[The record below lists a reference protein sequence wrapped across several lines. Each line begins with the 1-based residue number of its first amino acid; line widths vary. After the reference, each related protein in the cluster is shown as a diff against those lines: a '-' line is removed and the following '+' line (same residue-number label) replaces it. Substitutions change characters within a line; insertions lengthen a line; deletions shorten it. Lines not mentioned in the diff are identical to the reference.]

1 MNLHESILLAQKVLE
16 EERVSPTVRYMLREP
31 VVGAF
36 APAALALA
44 EKGRH
49 PRTVCERPGIH
60 RFTSENFELLAGF
73 YAELADSDKSRF
85 VDVLA
90 SRIMDGR
97 AYRNASNDVVGT
109 GSWNHCTSELPLIT
123 EFLVRQKQVAALLAA
138 LPKAPIRP
146 GLTLLLLQLEEM
158 IALDLTLLSD
168 SDYGTLREA
177 VSSLLPTVDALNQQ
191 GRISDTKESNTRY
204 HLVRELPPLCHS
216 IAEMCRK
223 AMFLRLK
230 TARGSEANTEIQS
243 DREQVHSFLE
253 KLRFSRLL
261 VASLEQAERSYREA
275 SNAFEYKECMS
286 HLRSF
291 LEDLHKEACVL
302 VHARRG
308 DVLPASW
315 GKAIAYLVKE
325 GVITKS
331 EEEFVTSLYRLVSDT
346 GVHPLVAE
354 REYARLMRNMSIE
367 YGLLF
372 LARLDKWLAIP

>member
-60 RFTSENFELLAGF
+60 RFTSENFKLLAGF

-90 SRIMDGR
+90 SRITDGR
-97 AYRNASNDVVGT
+97 AYRNASKDVVGT
-109 GSWNHCTSELPLIT
+109 GSWNHCTSELPLIA

-146 GLTLLLLQLEEM
+146 ALTLLLLQLEEL
-158 IALDLTLLSD
+158 IALDFTLLSD

-177 VSSLLPTVDALNQQ
+177 VSALLPTVDALNQQ

-223 AMFLRLK
+223 AVFLRLK
-230 TARGSEANTEIQS
+230 TARGSARGVRCQ
-243 DREQVHSFLE
+243 L
-253 KLRFSRLL
+253 
-261 VASLEQAERSYREA
+261 
-275 SNAFEYKECMS
+275 
-286 HLRSF
+286 LRSLF
-291 LEDLHKEACVL
+291 HYLCRFVSSSPGGLASARESLCRCLGSRWFTERFHRNAL
-302 VHARRG
+302 VTHFQHVQVFCTARRLENYA
-308 DVLPASW
+308 VARC
-315 GKAIAYLVKE
+315 
-325 GVITKS
+325 
-331 EEEFVTSLYRLVSDT
+331 RL
-346 GVHPLVAE
+346 HQRAPQ
-354 REYARLMRNMSIE
+354 R
-367 YGLLF
+367 
-372 LARLDKWLAIP
+372 